1 MLRLRATD
9 PTGRVVRDEPVPH
22 GVDPVGLLRAADLR
36 ATFTGAAREGDTLVL
51 RFRVEQGP
59 VPHPHQRVAA
69 YAVVVAPVGGRRSVL
84 LTQLARTDRDGW
96 WTLPGGG
103 LDPGE
108 EPEAGVLR
116 EVREETGQTVADLR
130 PVDVVTAHWT
140 GRAPSGRLED
150 FHAVRL
156 VYRADCPHPTEPEVH
171 DPGGTTAA
179 AAWVPVAD
187 LGRTSLVGWTLPLIR
202 KVSGG

>member
-22 GVDPVGLLRAADLR
+22 GVDPVRVLTAAGLRP
-36 ATFTGAAREGDTLVL
+36 TFTGATREGDAVVL
-51 RFRVEQGP
+51 RFRVERGP
-59 VPHPHQRVAA
+59 VPHPYQRVAG
-69 YAVVVAPVGGRRSVL
+69 YAVVLAEVGGRRCVL

-96 WTLPGGG
+96 WALPGGG
-103 LDPGE
+103 LDHGE
-108 EPEAGVLR
+108 DPEAGVLR
-116 EVREETGQTVADLR
+116 EVHEETGQAVVDLR
-130 PVDVVTAHWT
+130 PLDVVTAHWT

-156 VYRADCPHPTEPEVH
+156 VYRADCPHPTEPVVH

-179 AAWVPVAD
+179 AAWVPVEQLA
-187 LGRTSLVGWTLPLIR
+187 GIPLVSWTLPLIR
-202 KVSGG
+202 RVTGG

>member
-1 MLRLRATD
+1 
-9 PTGRVVRDEPVPH
+9 
-22 GVDPVGLLRAADLR
+22 
-36 ATFTGAAREGDTLVL
+36 
-51 RFRVEQGP
+51 
-59 VPHPHQRVAA
+59 
-69 YAVVVAPVGGRRSVL
+69 VVVAPVGGRRSVL

-130 PVDVVTAHWT
+130 PLDVVTAHWT